1 MFLGRV
7 QEEWYRFSQQGLTK
21 DETMKVKTWR
31 ERVAGLFFLALLA
44 ACSQSGTL
52 QPTAKPEDLSFNQFA
67 DIPIPTGAKMDLDRT
82 LLLGSGEGW
91 IGRLVTKNSNNIN
104 EIFSFYKSELPKFGW
119 QEVSSV
125 RSALSVLTYQRGSR
139 VATVQIQ
146 GTTFGGSSVDFTV
159 SPQGGGGADFAP
171 APTSIPTQRGGG
183 LPAPVTRN

>member
-1 MFLGRV
+1 
-7 QEEWYRFSQQGLTK
+7 
-21 DETMKVKTWR
+21 MKARAWFKR
-31 ERVAGLFFLALLA
+31 IAALFFLTLLV

-67 DIPIPTGAKMDLDRT
+67 DIPIPTGAKMDIERT

-91 IGRLVTKNSNNIN
+91 IGRIVTKNSNNIN
-104 EIFSFYKSELPKFGW
+104 EMFSFYKSELPKFGW
-119 QEVSSV
+119 QEVSTV
-125 RSALSVLTYQRGSR
+125 RSALSVLTYQRGGR

-146 GTTFGGSSVDFTV
+146 GTTFGGSTVDFTV

-171 APTSIPTQRGGG
+171 APASAPTQRGGG